1 MSPGAVIGQGH
12 SLQFQAPTRE
22 YYPGNPPTE
31 GKVPGIEGD
40 AVQELRENLVLA
52 QQRLDRVGRDRWAG
66 KGPVRGAWT
75 AQSGRPAAAA
85 VYRQLEVAGQWW
97 RQAPT
102 KAQAKELVAT

>member
-1 MSPGAVIGQGH
+1 LPA
-12 SLQFQAPTRE
+12 
-22 YYPGNPPTE
+22 
-31 GKVPGIEGD
+31 D

-85 VYRQLEVAGQWW
+85 VYRQVAGQWW

-102 KAQAKELVAT
+102 KAQAKELSTPLVAT